1 MNVQKVFK
9 KRGQVIE
16 SPTKKTLKKLSSQ
29 ELIHVER
36 NPSKKTFEEI
46 TMQTEKLGTFGQR
59 PDSEETRI
67 SKPTTKADKIDAL
80 KKKQAQIEA
89 QIKAL
94 QAKNTAQDRKR
105 DTRLKVLIGAAL
117 LADIEKTT
125 SQNAEAGDK
134 QKSELKAL
142 LNRAIQRKQE
152 REFLQSTGW
161 L

>member
-1 MNVQKVFK
+1 
-9 KRGQVIE
+9 
-16 SPTKKTLKKLSSQ
+16 
-29 ELIHVER
+29 
-36 NPSKKTFEEI
+36 
-46 TMQTEKLGTFGQR
+46 MQTEKLGTFGQR
-59 PDSEETRI
+59 PDSETPKI

-125 SQNAEAGDK
+125 AQNAEAGDK